1 MKSKARI
8 VFMILLLMT
17 ITFVGCAKAPEAE
30 PTPTPEPTPA
40 PQTVIL
46 PSGSLL
52 PTALDA
58 VTLLK
63 NQDMAGLEAFVDPIK
78 GLRFTPYS
86 FIDTGADQVFT
97 ATQIPA
103 LLTDTGTYLWGA
115 YDGSGDPIQLT
126 PQNYFDKF
134 VYDVDFANPNL
145 IGNNVIIGT
154 GNTTNNIVAAY
165 PGASF
170 VEFHFTGFD
179 TQYSGMDWESL
190 RLVFEKTGGI
200 WYLVGIVHDQ
210 WTI

>member
-1 MKSKARI
+1 MKSKALI
-8 VFMILLLMT
+8 LFMILLLMN
-17 ITFVGCAKAPEAE
+17 ITFAGCAKAPEAQ
-30 PTPTPEPTPA
+30 PTPTPTP
-40 PQTVIL
+40 VIVAL

-52 PTALDA
+52 QTAMDA
-58 VTLLK
+58 VLLLK

-78 GLRFTPYS
+78 GLRFTPYAY
-86 FIDTGADQVFT
+86 IDTATDQVFT
-97 ATQIPA
+97 ASQIPT
-103 LLTDTGTYLWGA
+103 LLADTGTYLWGA
-115 YDGSGDPIQLT
+115 YDGTGDSIQLN
-126 PQNYFDKF
+126 PQDYFDKF

-154 GNTTNNIVAAY
+154 GNTINNITAAY

-179 TQYSGMDWESL
+179 TQYSGMDWKSL
-190 RLVFEKTGGI
+190 RLVFEQTGGI